1 MLGWFATT
9 LTTAVVLIACWYSAS
24 GDLTFDEQRTALNL
38 AIAAVV
44 LAVLA
49 GALMLIGG
57 RRAIAARRRRLL
69 DQVPDVLTHRAE
81 ARRAEEPDT
90 ATTVLVGGAGLTR
103 YHRSHCQMASGRN
116 WPEASRATHEQE
128 GRKPCGA
135 CLS

>member
-9 LTTAVVLIACWYSAS
+9 LTTAAVLIACWYAAS
-24 GDLTFDEQRTALNL
+24 GDLTFDEQRTALNS

-44 LAVLA
+44 VAVLA

-57 RRAIAARRRRLL
+57 RRAIATRRTRLL
-69 DQVPDVLTHRAE
+69 HQVPDVRT
-81 ARRAEEPDT
+81 RRAQAHRPVEPDT
-90 ATTVLVGGAGLTR
+90 TTTVLVGGPGLTR
-103 YHRSHCQMASGRN
+103 YHRSHCQMASGRD
-116 WPEASRATHEQE
+116 WPEASRQTHEQE